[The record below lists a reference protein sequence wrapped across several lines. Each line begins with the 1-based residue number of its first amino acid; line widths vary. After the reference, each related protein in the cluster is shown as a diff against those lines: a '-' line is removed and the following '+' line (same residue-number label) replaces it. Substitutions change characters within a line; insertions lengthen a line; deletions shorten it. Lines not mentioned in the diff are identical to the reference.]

1 MQLQDVMTPQLETI
15 AQNASMIQA
24 ARMMRDHDIGMLP
37 VIEENQIVGVLT
49 DRDIVTRG
57 LADGIDPETPVSRIM
72 TSGVEVRHTDDDVEE
87 AAQLMEQKQIRRLVV
102 VDRNER
108 SVGVV
113 SLGDLATRSDQTEL
127 SGEILE
133 EVSQPT
139 T

>member
-49 DRDIVTRG
+49 DRDIVARG

>member
-49 DRDIVTRG
+49 DRDIVARG

-108 SVGVV
+108 SVGIV